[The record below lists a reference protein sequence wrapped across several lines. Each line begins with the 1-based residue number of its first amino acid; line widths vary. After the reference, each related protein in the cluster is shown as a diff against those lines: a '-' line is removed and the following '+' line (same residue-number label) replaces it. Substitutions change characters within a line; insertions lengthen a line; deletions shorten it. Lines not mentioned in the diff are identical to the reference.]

1 MASPLS
7 SSQMSTLKH
16 CLAGVLFRARSQG
29 ALLLKDNQKEPDLTI
44 PRRLL
49 HFRDLRKSLGSLRTN
64 LKSSRGGA
72 GGAWRESH
80 HELLSR
86 ARAIIR
92 LNGTFTLS
100 CILIQ
105 GLTSALAHHRRK
117 KANRSFFFIF
127 TCLRNGLVTRLCLSL
142 CNPMESSSKSYI
154 SVL

>member
-29 ALLLKDNQKEPDLTI
+29 ALLLKDNQEEPDLTI
-44 PRRLL
+44 PRCLL
-49 HFRDLRKSLGSLRTN
+49 HFQDLRKSLGSLRTN
-64 LKSSRGGA
+64 LESSRRWGG
-72 GGAWRESH
+72 GNPTM
-80 HELLSR
+80 
-86 ARAIIR
+86 R

-127 TCLRNGLVTRLCLSL
+127 TCLCNGLVTRLCLSL

>member
-29 ALLLKDNQKEPDLTI
+29 ALLLKDNQEEPDLTI
-44 PRRLL
+44 PRCLL
-49 HFRDLRKSLGSLRTN
+49 HFQDLRKSLGSLRTN
-64 LKSSRGGA
+64 LESSRRWGG
-72 GGAWRESH
+72 GESH

-127 TCLRNGLVTRLCLSL
+127 TCLCNGLVTRLCLSL